1 MAKTMVFANT
11 AVPRERRIYLTEV
24 SKVGAEML
32 SVGIDIGTTTTQVV
46 FSKLSVEDTASPFAV
61 PNVAITGKE
70 LVYKSG
76 IHYTPFS
83 SRTEIDGKAIK
94 AIVEK
99 EFKLAGY
106 SPAEVRTGAVIITGE
121 SARKENARIVAE
133 SLSRV
138 AGDFVVA
145 TAGPDLEA
153 IIAGKGSGAEL
164 YSIEYNC
171 TVANLDI
178 GGGTT
183 NIVLF
188 DSGDVIAKG
197 CLDIGGRLIRV
208 SPDLQVEYLSEKA
221 GPIASTLGIA
231 LSEGRKVSLEDLR
244 KITTKMSDILF
255 GALGFGTPEKLL
267 KDLETGGSTPYQ
279 PVKPVHYVSFSGGV
293 ADCIYQNDS
302 ISLNCSIGLSD
313 LFKYGDIGV
322 LLGQAIR
329 ESALSSSVEIIRP
342 GETIRATVIGAG
354 AYTTSL
360 SGSTITYSQDLF
372 PLKNVPVLR
381 LDKSEEVQCFLGE
394 GKLLSS
400 KINWFLQQSLGDCLA
415 LGFQGKK
422 DPSFTE
428 IKLLAKG
435 IADAF
440 RENLSSEIP
449 IIVVLKNDMAKVLGQ
464 TLNRY
469 LAGLA
474 EKRGIICL
482 DGIRVAQGDYLDMG
496 KPVAN
501 GLVIPVVVK
510 TLIFG

>member
-1 MAKTMVFANT
+1 M
-11 AVPRERRIYLTEV
+11 
-24 SKVGAEML
+24 SAEML

-46 FSKLSVEDTASPFAV
+46 FSKLLVEDTASPFSV
-61 PNVAITGKE
+61 PSVAITGKE

-99 EFKLAGY
+99 EFEMAGY
-106 SPAEVRTGAVIITGE
+106 SPVEVRTGAVIITGE
-121 SARKENARIVAE
+121 SVRKENARIVAE
-133 SLSRV
+133 SLSRM

-164 YSIEYNC
+164 YSIEHNC

-208 SPDLQVEYLSEKA
+208 NPDLQVVYLSEKA
-221 GPIASTLGIA
+221 GLIASSLGIA
-231 LSEGRKVSLEDLR
+231 ISEGRKVSLEDLR
-244 KITTKMSDILF
+244 KITTKMSDLLLE
-255 GALGFGTPEKLL
+255 ALGFGTPEKLL
-267 KDLETGGSTPYQ
+267 KDLETEGSTPYQ
-279 PVKPVHYVSFSGGV
+279 PVKPVRCISFSGGV
-293 ADCIYQNDS
+293 ADCIYHSDS
-302 ISLNCSIGLSD
+302 IEQSD

-329 ESALSSSVEIIRP
+329 ESALSSRVEIIRP

-381 LDKSEEVQCFLGE
+381 LDKSEEAQCFLGE
-394 GKLLSS
+394 GKMLSS
-400 KINWFLQQSLGDCLA
+400 KIKWFLQQSSGDRLA
-415 LGFQGKK
+415 LGFQGRKN
-422 DPSFTE
+422 PSFTE
-428 IKLLAKG
+428 IKRLAKG

-440 RENLSSEIP
+440 RENLSGEIP
-449 IIVVLKNDMAKVLGQ
+449 IIVVIKNDMAKVLGQ

-469 LAGLA
+469 MVGLA

-482 DGIRVAQGDYLDMG
+482 DGIRVGQGDYLDMG

-501 GLVIPVVVK
+501 GLVVPVVVK

>member
-1 MAKTMVFANT
+1 
-11 AVPRERRIYLTEV
+11 
-24 SKVGAEML
+24 ML

-46 FSKLSVEDTASPFAV
+46 FSKLSVEDTASPFSV
-61 PNVAITGKE
+61 PSVAITGKE

-99 EFKLAGY
+99 EFEQAGY

-153 IIAGKGSGAEL
+153 IIAGKGSGAER

-221 GPIASTLGIA
+221 GLIASTLGIA
-231 LSEGRKVSLEDLR
+231 ISEGRKVSLEDLR
-244 KITTKMSDILF
+244 KITAKMSNLLFQIL
-255 GALGFGTPEKLL
+255 GLDTPEKLL
-267 KDLETGGSTPYQ
+267 KDLETEGSTPYQ
-279 PVKPVHYVSFSGGV
+279 PVKPVRCVSFSGGV
-293 ADCIYQNDS
+293 GHCIY
-302 ISLNCSIGLSD
+302 ISQSGL
-313 LFKYGDIGV
+313 FQYGDIGV
-322 LLGQAIR
+322 LLGQAIK
-329 ESALSSSVEIIRP
+329 ETTLSSRVEIIRP
-342 GETIRATVIGAG
+342 EETIRATVIGAG
-354 AYTTSL
+354 TYTTSL

-372 PLKNVPVLR
+372 PLKNVPILR
-381 LDKSEEVQCFLGE
+381 LDKSEEAQCFLGDS
-394 GKLLSS
+394 KLLSS
-400 KINWFLQQSLGDCLA
+400 KINWFLQQSSGDCLA

-422 DPSFTE
+422 NPSFTE
-428 IKLLAKG
+428 IKRLAKG

-440 RENLSSEIP
+440 RENLSGEIP
-449 IIVVLKNDMAKVLGQ
+449 IIVVLKNDMAKALGQ

-469 LAGLA
+469 MEGLA

-501 GLVIPVVVK
+501 GLVVPVVVK